1 MFGQI
6 EVNEL
11 ILRAG
16 TKTYRPACEH
26 LRLSPYSYSRH
37 LQRLMVDF
45 AAESSFDSSSKRL
58 KLHHR
63 ISASTSV
70 IRKITLRHAQSM
82 HEAQQVKGTHGC
94 LRASGAKRI
103 ITEIDGS
110 MVPIVEC
117 HPDKSGDRRKKRDCH
132 WREARLCAARVH
144 GEDSTVYGVN
154 FGSAQHAGYTWSATV
169 AKLPWASSTQ
179 LHALGDGA
187 GWIAKQ
193 CQQCLGADYLVDFYH
208 VCEYLAA
215 AVTTAA
221 THPRW
226 IQVQK
231 NRLKNNRADKVIA
244 ALKPFVEAETI
255 PDEEAPVRSAIRYIE
270 NRIDQLDYQSAIEND
285 LPIGS
290 GMIESGHR
298 HVLQQRLKKAGAW
311 WTHENAQRMAALRV
325 LRANHDDDT
334 YWVSAA

>member
-1 MFGQI
+1 M
-6 EVNEL
+6 EVNERV
-11 ILRAG
+11 LRRG
-16 TKTYRPACEH
+16 TKTYRPACAH
-26 LRLSPYSYSRH
+26 LGLSAYSYSRH

-45 AAESSFDSSSKRL
+45 AAEGSFDSSSKRL

-63 ISASTSV
+63 IVVSTSV
-70 IRKITLRHAQSM
+70 IRKITLRHGQAM
-82 HEAQQVKGTHGC
+82 REAQEVEGVHGS
-94 LRASGAKRI
+94 LRAKGAERI

-117 HPDKSGDRRKKRDCH
+117 SSDKSGDRRKKRDCH

-144 GEDSTVYGVN
+144 GENSTVYGVN
-154 FGSAQHAGYTWSATV
+154 FGSVEQAGYTWAATV
-169 AKLPWASSTQ
+169 AQLPWATSTQ

-187 GWIAKQ
+187 SWIAKQ
-193 CQQCLGADYLVDFYH
+193 CEQCLGADYLVDFYH

-215 AVTTAA
+215 AASKAA

-226 IQVQK
+226 MQVQK
-231 NRLKNNRADKVIA
+231 NRLKNNQVDKVIET
-244 ALKPFVEAETI
+244 LKPFLEEESI
-255 PDEEAPVRSAIRYIE
+255 PEEDAPVRTALRYLE
-270 NRIDQLDYQSAIEND
+270 NRIDQLDYKSAIENE

-311 WTHENAQRMAALRV
+311 WTHDNAQRMAALRV
-325 LRANHDDDT
+325 LRANQADEE
-334 YWVSAA
+334 YWKSAA

>member
-1 MFGQI
+1 M
-6 EVNEL
+6 EAHETV
-11 ILRAG
+11 LRRG
-16 TKTYRPACEH
+16 TRTYRPACA
-26 LRLSPYSYSRH
+26 RLSLSAYSYSRH
-37 LQRLMVDF
+37 LQRVIVDF
-45 AAESSFDSSSKRL
+45 AAEGSFESSSRRL

-63 ISASTSV
+63 IGASASV
-70 IRKITLRHAQSM
+70 IRKITLRHGQVIRKT
-82 HEAQQVKGTHGC
+82 QQVEGVHGS
-94 LRASGAKRI
+94 LRAKGAECI
-103 ITEIDGS
+103 VTEIDGS

-117 HPDKSGDRRKKRDCH
+117 SAGEGGDRRKKRDCH

-154 FGSAQHAGYTWSATV
+154 FGSVEQAGYTWAATV
-169 AKLPWASSTQ
+169 AQLPWASSTQ

-193 CQQCLGADYLVDFYH
+193 CEQCLGADYLVDFYH

-215 AVTTAA
+215 AATNAA

-226 IQVQK
+226 MQVQK
-231 NRLKNNRADKVIA
+231 NRLKNNQADKVIE
-244 ALKPFVEAETI
+244 ALKPFL
-255 PDEEAPVRSAIRYIE
+255 EEENTPEEDAPVRAAIRYLE
-270 NRIDQLDYQSAIEND
+270 NRINQLDYKSAIEND

-311 WTHENAQRMAALRV
+311 WTHDNAQNMAAIRV
-325 LRANHDDDT
+325 LRANRMEEQ
-334 YWVSAA
+334 YWKDAA